1 MTTEGDKLIVNANL
15 PRTRDLS
22 FVGRFHHNFG
32 FEEGLFEYLL
42 AQKELWGDKLFYLNE
57 LPFQQAVSFGQHQI
71 RQIPEVAYNELQFPK
86 NEASEILK
94 GAFEAQFGTLN
105 GIDLNFVSS
114 KGESKQTLN
123 HGDSLA
129 LQEMFNRNARILNV
143 GGIITAMKWLPYGS
157 LLAVAVTYHKEGL
170 SKAITSPSLLI
181 FNNPINVE
189 DVKSCIQF
197 YKYDPET
204 TLLSLR
210 KVLITSSFGATSNL
224 NWLPFKVKE
233 ETSGVLSGL
242 FSDGKVHFFRV
253 DIPALGTQYLDV
265 SGASWTISMSDE
277 AGSAQLPI
285 TAYDIFDETKII
297 VGTLDGA
304 IAEFV
309 LPGIDEHP
317 EEPSFVEYVT
327 DSAISTVTVAP
338 VLNGHVLLVN
348 TTTTRSFAILY
359 ENLRQSRLETAYT
372 ILFLP
377 PRYHRGYRIFV
388 YPDSAESIGYT
399 FVRHPHQKH
408 SLLLRTE
415 LISSFHIS
423 EYLNHPF
430 ALVGNAAGDFY
441 VINIGR
447 KIFGVPKAHNKLVVP
462 LKIWSLFLED
472 DRKTLRLVGD
482 YEPSSADKAEVAYSF
497 TPHEVGVSACAW
509 NEGFDGSSTYAM
521 GTYSGLL
528 VLERLDPLLN

>member
-1 MTTEGDKLIVNANL
+1 
-15 PRTRDLS
+15 
-22 FVGRFHHNFG
+22 
-32 FEEGLFEYLL
+32 
-42 AQKELWGDKLFYLNE
+42 
-57 LPFQQAVSFGQHQI
+57 
-71 RQIPEVAYNELQFPK
+71 
-86 NEASEILK
+86 
-94 GAFEAQFGTLN
+94 
-105 GIDLNFVSS
+105 
-114 KGESKQTLN
+114 
-123 HGDSLA
+123 
-129 LQEMFNRNARILNV
+129 
-143 GGIITAMKWLPYGS
+143 
-157 LLAVAVTYHKEGL
+157 
-170 SKAITSPSLLI
+170 
-181 FNNPINVE
+181 
-189 DVKSCIQF
+189 
-197 YKYDPET
+197 
-204 TLLSLR
+204 
-210 KVLITSSFGATSNL
+210 
-224 NWLPFKVKE
+224 
-233 ETSGVLSGL
+233 
-242 FSDGKVHFFRV
+242 
-253 DIPALGTQYLDV
+253 
-265 SGASWTISMSDE
+265 MSDE
-277 AGSAQLPI
+277 DGSAQLPI

-327 DSAISTVTVAP
+327 DSAISTVTVAS

-359 ENLRQSRLETAYT
+359 ENLRQNRLETAFT

-447 KIFGVPKAHNKLVVP
+447 KIFGVPKAHNRLVVP
-462 LKIWSLFLED
+462 LKIWSLSLED

-482 YEPSSADKAEVAYSF
+482 YEPSSADKADVAYSF
-497 TPHEVGVSACAW
+497 TPHEVGISACAW

-521 GTYSGLL
+521 ATYSGLL